1 MASVAPM
8 HRFGTQTETATITLI
23 AGETMPAKKAKP
35 KKKAVKKAVK
45 KPAKKK
51 VAKKPIKK
59 AAKKKVAKKIVKKAA
74 KKPAKKVA
82 KKTAPKVKKPAK
94 AAAPK
99 GKPVIFTL
107 DAPYGWDVALAGTFN
122 NWEPRAMIKDTDGLW
137 RLSVN
142 LTPGTYQYR
151 FLVDTEWR
159 EDPANPNK
167 TINEYGSFNSIVEV
181 PK

>member
-1 MASVAPM
+1 M

-35 KKKAVKKAVK
+35 KKKAAKKAVK
-45 KPAKKK
+45 KSAKKK
-51 VAKKPIKK
+51 VARKPVKK
-59 AAKKKVAKKIVKKAA
+59 AAKKKVAKKVVKKVVKKAA
-74 KKPAKKVA
+74 KKPARKVA
-82 KKTAPKVKKPAK
+82 KKTAPKAKKPAK

-99 GKPVIFTL
+99 GKSVIFTL
-107 DAPYGWDVALAGTFN
+107 DAPYGWDVALAGNFN

-142 LTPGTYQYR
+142 LSPGTYQYR

-167 TINEYGSFNSIVEV
+167 TTNEYGGYNSVIEV
-181 PK
+181 TK